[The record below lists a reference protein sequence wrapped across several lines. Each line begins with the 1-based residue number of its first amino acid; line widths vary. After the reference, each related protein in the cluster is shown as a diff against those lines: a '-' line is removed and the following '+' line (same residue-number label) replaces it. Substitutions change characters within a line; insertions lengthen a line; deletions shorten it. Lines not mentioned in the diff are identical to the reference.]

1 MDCKG
6 ERQMEI
12 NLEKSPSGLSRSGI
26 LAPIDIL
33 SKCNLVYKQTVLMS
47 NGLRENETVIQEEL
61 YTYIIILQENV
72 IIPL

>member
-1 MDCKG
+1 
-6 ERQMEI
+6 MEI
-12 NLEKSPSGLSRSGI
+12 NLGKSPSGLSRSCI

-33 SKCNLVYKQTVLMS
+33 SKCNLVYKQAVLMS